1 MHFFVGALSVSDIA
15 FIFPGQAS
23 QFVGMARDLHAQ
35 HEGVQNLFAIA
46 DSILGFELSAVCF
59 GGPEEQLAQTVV
71 TQPAVFVHS
80 IAAYEL
86 LADRG
91 VRPSILA
98 GHSLG
103 EYSALVAAG
112 ALDFETALELVRE
125 RSRAMQEAGET
136 RPGAM
141 AAIIGPKDSD
151 VIALCE
157 QVADTGIVVAANF
170 NAPGQVV
177 VSGEREAIACLGV
190 LAIESGVKRFVELP
204 VNGAF
209 HSPLMQ
215 PAADRMQDLLSDA
228 RIETPRVP
236 VITNVSA
243 SPVDDPDI
251 LRLDLIKQITHSVRW
266 TESMGALVN
275 AGIERAVEVGPGS
288 VLKGLMRRIAR
299 EVTVLAAGTAD
310 DIEHTSA
317 QLKGEN

>member
-136 RPGAM
+136 CPGAM
-141 AAIIGPKDSD
+141 AAIIGLKDSD

-177 VSGEREAIACLGV
+177 VSGEREAIARLGV

-215 PAADRMQDLLSDA
+215 PAADRMQDLLRDA
-228 RIETPRVP
+228 HIETPRVP

>member
-1 MHFFVGALSVSDIA
+1 MSGIA

-23 QFVGMARDLHAQ
+23 QFVGMAQDLHAQ

-112 ALDFETALELVRE
+112 ALDFETALVLVRE

-151 VIALCE
+151 VVALCE
-157 QVADTGIVVAANF
+157 QVADTGVVVAANF

-177 VSGEREAIACLGV
+177 VSGEREAIARLGV
-190 LAIESGVKRFVELP
+190 LAIELGVKRFVELP

-215 PAADRMQDLLSDA
+215 PAADRMQDLLRDA
-228 RIETPRVP
+228 HIETPRVP

-275 AGIERAVEVGPGS
+275 AGIERAVEVGPGL

>member
-1 MHFFVGALSVSDIA
+1 MHFIVGAFSVSGIA

-23 QFVGMARDLHAQ
+23 QFVGMAQDLHAQ

-46 DSILGFELSAVCF
+46 DGILGFELSAVCF

-157 QVADTGIVVAANF
+157 QVADTGVVVAANF

-177 VSGEREAIACLGV
+177 VSGEREAIARLGV

-215 PAADRMQDLLSDA
+215 PAADRMQDLLRDA
-228 RIETPRVP
+228 HIETPRVP

-275 AGIERAVEVGPGS
+275 AGIERAVEVGPGL